1 MEIVQGLWITYDIDY
16 IPEPIEHKN
25 CVIFFRVV
33 FHLGIGLDGPISPV
47 SLDDLIGLDDLITL
61 NDPIGL
67 DDLDDPIGLD
77 DLDDLDDPIGLD
89 DLKDQ
94 SVWMISGPNK

>member
-1 MEIVQGLWITYDIDY
+1 VEIVQALWITYDID

-33 FHLGIGLDGPISPV
+33 FHLGIGLDGPIGPV
-47 SLDDLIGLDDLITL
+47 SLNDL

-67 DDLDDPIGLD
+67 DDLK
-77 DLDDLDDPIGLD
+77 DPIGLD
-89 DLKDQ
+89 DLKDPIGLDDL
-94 SVWMISGPNK
+94 ISLNDPVGLDDLDQLLFITI

>member
-1 MEIVQGLWITYDIDY
+1 MTLTFLNQLST
-16 IPEPIEHKN
+16 KT
-25 CVIFFRVV
+25 VIFFCVV
-33 FHLGIGLDGPISPV
+33 FHLGIGLDGPIGPV